1 MFIRTEPRVVGGQ
14 SIPLS
19 YREFNADFENGV
31 AFEIWSR
38 YYEDIVHFVRPGSNA
53 RGSIFGREIFE
64 PFRRNRPYAFL
75 FDSYK
80 KKLLL

>member
-64 PFRRNRPYAFL
+64 RFRRNRPYAFL

-80 KKLLL
+80 KNLLL